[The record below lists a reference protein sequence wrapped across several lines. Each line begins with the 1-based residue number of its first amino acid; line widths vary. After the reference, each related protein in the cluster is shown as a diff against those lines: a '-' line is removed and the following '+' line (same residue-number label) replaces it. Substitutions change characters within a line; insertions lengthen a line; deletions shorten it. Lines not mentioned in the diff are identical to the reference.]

1 MSTKKEL
8 ELDKIPESTDEE
20 SAPEKESEAPKSRAV
35 SPRNVEAQKKLAE
48 EKVISDA
55 VIPSGQFLVE
65 KGRQFIAALEQ
76 QPLMPTMVMASANDQ
91 AGMRQF
97 EIQGV
102 KINVPTGKPIN
113 IPESVASLIRDN
125 FGY

>member
-1 MSTKKEL
+1 MSPKKEL

-20 SAPEKESEAPKSRAV
+20 AASEKEVESPKAR
-35 SPRNVEAQKKLAE
+35 SPRNIEPQKKLE
-48 EKVISDA
+48 ETKTISDA

-65 KGRQFIAALEQ
+65 KGRAFIAALEA
-76 QPLMPTMVMASANDQ
+76 QPLMPTMIGASANDQ
-91 AGMRQF
+91 NGMRQF

-102 KINVPTGKPIN
+102 KINVPTGKPVN
-113 IPESVASLIRDN
+113 VPESVALLIRDN

>member
-1 MSTKKEL
+1 MSPKKEL

-20 SAPEKESEAPKSRAV
+20 SAPEKEAEAPKSRAA
-35 SPRNVEAQKKLAE
+35 SPRVEAQKKLAE

-55 VIPSGQFLVE
+55 IIPSGQLLVE

-102 KINVPTGKPIN
+102 KINVPTGKPVN
-113 IPESVASLIRDN
+113 VPESVASLIRDN

>member
-1 MSTKKEL
+1 MNDL
-8 ELDKIPESTDEE
+8 PEAVEE
-20 SAPEKESEAPKSRAV
+20 AEEVESKPKSSRAE
-35 SPRNVEAQKKLAE
+35 PQKKLAE

-55 VIPSGQFLVE
+55 IIPSGQLLVE

-76 QPLMPTMVMASANDQ
+76 QPLMPTMVLASANDQ
-91 AGMRQF
+91 DGMRQF

-113 IPESVASLIRDN
+113 VPESVASLIRDN